1 MAGYLK
7 IPRDLFNSDE
17 WKERRVFGKIEAQV
31 DLLQMAAYVDGRVVH
46 CATRDVV
53 LQRGQLL
60 TTMRFLETTSEYR
73 LKRLSKQA
81 GRL

>member
-31 DLLQMAAYVDGRVVH
+31 DLLQMAARV
-46 CATRDVV
+46 A
-53 LQRGQLL
+53 Q
-60 TTMRFLETTSEYR
+60 
-73 LKRLSKQA
+73 
-81 GRL
+81 